1 MNFEGVEKQPLRTFT
16 EKAYLDYSMY
26 VILDRALPSL
36 SDGLKPVQRRIT
48 YAMSELGLSAGQKHK
63 KSARTV
69 GDVIGKFHPHGDSA
83 CYEAMVLM
91 AQDFSYR
98 YPIVDGQ
105 GNWGSIDDPKSFAAM
120 RYTESKLTRYAEV
133 LLSELSDGTVDW
145 QPNFDGTL
153 EEPAFLPARLPNVLL
168 NGTQGIAV
176 GMSTDIPPHNLREIA
191 QACIHLL
198 DEPVALTR
206 TLMKYVKGPDLP
218 TGGEIITP
226 RSDLLAIYNTG
237 NGSYKARAV
246 YKEEDDVIVIS
257 ELPYQVSG
265 NKIIEQIAAQMRE
278 KKLPMVEDIRDESDH
293 EERIR
298 IVIEPKKRA
307 DVGQLMAH
315 LFATTDLER
324 NYRVNLNVITLEG
337 KPRVMGLRDLL
348 NEWLTFRTQTV
359 TRRLQYR
366 LDKVDKRLHILD
378 GLLAAYLNLDEV
390 IRIIRREDEPKPVL
404 MKRFKLS
411 DIQAEAILET
421 KLRHL
426 AKLEEMKIR
435 DEQKKLAEEKED
447 LESTLKS
454 KAKLKK
460 LIASEIEADA
470 GKYGDD
476 RRTKIV
482 EREAAVAIDESQLI
496 ANEPATI
503 VLSKGGFVRSAKGHE
518 IDARTLQY
526 KSGDEYQHSAKG
538 RSVQQAVFL
547 DSTGRAYSLVAHSLP
562 SARGLGE
569 PMSSRVDPPDGAKWR
584 GVMIGE
590 PDDLWLVASDA
601 GYGFT
606 VRLKE
611 AYASKKAGKTL
622 LNIPEGALVLP
633 PSPVPGDDAL
643 VAVTSEG
650 GKLLVFPV
658 KDVPELARG
667 KGNKLFDIPSKKFAA
682 REDFLTGMAVVPK
695 DKSLI
700 VRSGDRKMTIEWKDL
715 KDYRG
720 QRAQRGS
727 VLPRGWRSVDALE
740 TE

>member
-1 MNFEGVEKQPLRTFT
+1 
-16 EKAYLDYSMY
+16 
-26 VILDRALPSL
+26 
-36 SDGLKPVQRRIT
+36 
-48 YAMSELGLSAGQKHK
+48 
-63 KSARTV
+63 
-69 GDVIGKFHPHGDSA
+69 
-83 CYEAMVLM
+83 MVLM

-98 YPIVDGQ
+98 YPIIDGQ

-133 LLSELSDGTVDW
+133 LLAELSDGTVDW

-176 GMSTDIPPHNLREIA
+176 GMSTDIPPHNLREVA

-198 DEPVALTR
+198 DEPEAQTR

-246 YKEEDDVIVIS
+246 YKEEDDVVVIS

-265 NKIIEQIAAQMRE
+265 SKVIEQIAAQMRE

-307 DVGQLMAH
+307 DVQQLMAH

-337 KPRVMGLRDLL
+337 KPKVLGLRELL

-390 IRIIRREDEPKPVL
+390 IRIIRREEEPKPVL

-435 DEQKKLAEEKED
+435 DEQKKLREEKED
-447 LESTLKS
+447 IESTLKS
-454 KAKLKK
+454 KARLKK
-460 LIASEIEADA
+460 LIAGEIEADGA
-470 GKYGDD
+470 KYADE
-476 RRTKIV
+476 RRTRIV
-482 EREAAVAIDESQLI
+482 EREAAQAIDESQLI

-503 VLSKGGFVRSAKGHE
+503 VLSTGGFVRSAKGHE
-518 IDARTLQY
+518 IDPRTLQY
-526 KSGDEYQHSAKG
+526 KTGDEYRHSAKG

-569 PMSSRVDPPDGAKWR
+569 PLSSRLDPPDGARWR

-590 PDDLWLVASDA
+590 PEDLWLVASDA

-622 LNIPEGALVLP
+622 LSLPAGALVLP
-633 PSPVPGDDAL
+633 PAPVPGDDAL

-658 KDVPELARG
+658 KDVPELPRG
-667 KGNKLFDIPSKKFAA
+667 KGNKLFDIPSKKFAT
-682 REDFLTGMAVVPK
+682 REDFLTGLAVVPK

-700 VRSGDRKMTIEWKDL
+700 VRSGDRKMTIDWKDL
-715 KDYRG
+715 KGYRG
-720 QRAQRGS
+720 ERAQRGS
-727 VLPRGWRSVDALE
+727 VLPRGWRSVEALE
-740 TE
+740 AE